1 MNVVN
6 VFLPTMKGTKLSF
19 MRDVL
24 ADKKLHLK
32 QNEVIRLDIPGYQE
46 LSVKN
51 LYEDALKDPV
61 LTKYLPTKEQLSNK
75 LPEREFFFGVLCTLR
90 KQYMTDI
97 IQEASNKRFKVSDDD
112 PKRQGIAITDGWFQE
127 LMKHPYHSSKHH
139 ALNLVEKPGTGI
151 FLMKEHAKLYK
162 AQRQRTVHTLSKRL
176 QQEEV
181 KDGDLLRD
189 AGGAEKKKKLGDGTA
204 MVVTN
209 TSQQMMQSSAK
220 PK

>member
-32 QNEVIRLDIPGYQE
+32 QNEVIRLDIPAYQE

-97 IQEASNKRFKVSDDD
+97 IQAASNKRFKVSDDD
-112 PKRQGIAITDGWFQE
+112 PKRQGIAITDGWFTE
-127 LMKHPYHSSKHH
+127 LMKHPYHSSKQP

-151 FLMKEHAKLYK
+151 FLMKESAKLYK
-162 AQRQRTVHTLSKRL
+162 QQRKRTSHALSKRL

-181 KDGDLLRD
+181 KDGELMQDD
-189 AGGAEKKKKLGDGTA
+189 EEAEKKRKLADGSA
-204 MVVTN
+204 MVVTKPP
-209 TSQQMMQSSAK
+209 QQMMQSGAK
-220 PK
+220 PR